1 MTEQEAKDDPE
12 MITILLLSG
21 YVREL
26 KEGKDF
32 EEVTFRTAK
41 AIVDAVKH
49 RVQPDQCGLGNCSTC
64 VFAETP
70 LGSNPCNGCWSYNA
84 YVKDDSL

>member
-49 RVQPDQCGLGNCSTC
+49 RVQPDQCKYSESCGHEICNTSTC
-64 VFAETP
+64 DEFEKAKE
-70 LGSNPCNGCWSYNA
+70 
-84 YVKDDSL
+84 K